1 VFFNFFSKDNTVSL
15 YKEKKETTTYP
26 SPKMY
31 KNNEY
36 MMRRAVLLRIEKI
49 KSETGTQKE

>member
-36 MMRRAVLLRIEKI
+36 MMRRAVLLRIGKI
-49 KSETGTQKE
+49 KSETGTQKG

>member
-1 VFFNFFSKDNTVSL
+1 
-15 YKEKKETTTYP
+15 
-26 SPKMY
+26 MY

-49 KSETGTQKE
+49 KSETGTQKEWRYG